1 MPELLLTGKL
11 KNLCVTMKTWPLKL
25 KPKEIV
31 IIVTVLLADF
41 NEHLLLNGISKE
53 YFLFFVV
60 WLGT

>member
-1 MPELLLTGKL
+1 
-11 KNLCVTMKTWPLKL
+11 MKTWPLKL